1 MHKVTDI
8 FISFILFTWGTL
20 NWIYATRITGDIQA
34 FYSLKEVIIYIVVLI
49 LYLIIQVFYI
59 NKSNIN
65 ILNVLLLS
73 VTTIS
78 WFIILKNSLSIDGF
92 FKYDGIAYTFGFFVM
107 IVVIFYNFYKMILNM
122 VRILKA

>member
-73 VTTIS
+73 VTTII
-78 WFIILKNSLSIDGF
+78 WFIILKN
-92 FKYDGIAYTFGFFVM
+92 
-107 IVVIFYNFYKMILNM
+107 
-122 VRILKA
+122 

>member
-73 VTTIS
+73 VPTII

>member
-73 VTTIS
+73 VTTII

>member
-59 NKSNIN
+59 NKSNIIIERN
-65 ILNVLLLS
+65 NNNLVYYFKK
-73 VTTIS
+73 
-78 WFIILKNSLSIDGF
+78 FIE
-92 FKYDGIAYTFGFFVM
+92 Y
-107 IVVIFYNFYKMILNM
+107 
-122 VRILKA
+122 